1 MALAFAGHAQNV
13 NNRFSLLSFTN
24 LSPQQ
29 VTFEVDGKQYPAVGN
44 VLDLNNVR
52 PGPHPVK
59 VYGNGPGAVP
69 KRVLLYSNTVNVK
82 PQVYVDI
89 IINRFGRVVMDEQPI
104 TAAPVVKPGPPP
116 GNQYPNQGNPY
127 PPVNNQGN
135 NQNNWNNQNG
145 QGYNNGYPR
154 DNHNYPPRPIDDNTF
169 NSFVETV
176 RHESFDDSRMAI
188 AKVGI
193 DQNFFTSAQAKT
205 LLSIFSFEASKLEI
219 SKYMYGKI
227 TDPKNYFIVYNVFT
241 FSKSKEELAEYV
253 RTYK

>member
-1 MALAFAGHAQNV
+1 MKKTCTHILFIALAFAGHAQNV

-24 LSPQQ
+24 LSQQ
-29 VTFEVDGKQYPAVGN
+29 KVTFEVDGQQYPGVGN

-59 VYGNGPGAVP
+59 VYGLSPGVAP
-69 KRVLLYSNTVNVK
+69 KRIMLYSNTLNVK
-82 PQVYVDI
+82 PRFYVDI
-89 IINRFGRVVMDEQPI
+89 IINRFGRVFTDEQPVTVI
-104 TAAPVVKPGPPP
+104 NPGPPP
-116 GNQYPNQGNPY
+116 GNQYPNKGNSY
-127 PPVNNQGN
+127 PPGN
-135 NQNNWNNQNG
+135 NQPNNG
-145 QGYNNGYPR
+145 QGYNNYPR

-193 DQNFFTSAQAKT
+193 DQNFFTSAQAKA

-241 FSKSKEELAEYV
+241 FSKSKEELADYV